1 LADKKFKITGR
12 SDVDAR
18 HRIRN
23 ETERIV
29 CVLNPRA
36 RGGSAGAMVD
46 EVRRAVDRI
55 FSRAE
60 VVVTRGPGHATEL
73 AREAVEGGADI
84 VAAVGGDGTCNEVV
98 NGLFDGQL
106 PRRRSVIFSVIPWG
120 TGGDL
125 ARSVKAPARLRDA
138 LWTAATGMTLPAD
151 VGHAR
156 FVDHRGEAAER
167 VFLNVAGF
175 GANGEVV
182 SRANRSSK
190 RLGGGVT
197 FLAATLATLS
207 SYRPAEVELR
217 WRGEGGEGAWRG
229 DLLSAFVANAYY
241 CGGGMYVGKG
251 GSMHDGRFDLSV
263 LPPLNPARALRQARR
278 LYDGTLPRIPGA
290 VRAAAAEIEARAV
303 DPAAAV
309 LLDIDGEQP
318 GRLPASFRVLHRTL
332 QVRGGWLRS
341 PLLDGETPAWRPGA
355 TRR

>member
-1 LADKKFKITGR
+1 
-12 SDVDAR
+12 
-18 HRIRN
+18 
-23 ETERIV
+23 
-29 CVLNPRA
+29 
-36 RGGSAGAMVD
+36 M
-46 EVRRAVDRI
+46 
-55 FSRAE
+55 
-60 VVVTRGPGHATEL
+60 
-73 AREAVEGGADI
+73 
-84 VAAVGGDGTCNEVV
+84 V
-98 NGLFDGQL
+98 NGLFYGQL

-263 LPPLNPARALRQARR
+263 LPPLNPARAAAGAPPLRRAAPTEPGRGARR
-278 LYDGTLPRIPGA
+278 RRGDRGEGRRPGGGGPA
-290 VRAAAAEIEARAV
+290 GHRWRAAGAPARVVPCPPPHPPGQRGVAALPAPRRRNTRVEARRDETLIMGV
-303 DPAAAV
+303 S
-309 LLDIDGEQP
+309 LL
-318 GRLPASFRVLHRTL
+318 
-332 QVRGGWLRS
+332 
-341 PLLDGETPAWRPGA
+341 
-355 TRR
+355 